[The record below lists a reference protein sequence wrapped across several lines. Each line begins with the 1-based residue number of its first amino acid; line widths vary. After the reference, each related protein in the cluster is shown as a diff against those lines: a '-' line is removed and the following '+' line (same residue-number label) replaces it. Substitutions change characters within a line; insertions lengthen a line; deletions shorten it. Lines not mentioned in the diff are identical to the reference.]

1 MLYQNLH
8 HNELP
13 VKVEAALALVQFL
26 DHQEAVDFMR
36 PGLADLLQTYLKIMD
51 DIDFDDLVDALKE
64 IVIVFEN
71 DIAPF
76 AIGLC

>member
-1 MLYQNLH
+1 
-8 HNELP
+8 
-13 VKVEAALALVQFL
+13 
-26 DHQEAVDFMR
+26 
-36 PGLADLLQTYLKIMD
+36 MD

>member
-36 PGLADLLQTYLKIMD
+36 PGLADLL
-51 DIDFDDLVDALKE
+51 
-64 IVIVFEN
+64 
-71 DIAPF
+71 
-76 AIGLC
+76 